1 MLTKDFWYDLPPG
14 AIAQESASPRDS
26 SKLLVLDPK
35 TSSIKHEKFF
45 NIGQYLNPG
54 DLLVVNDTKV
64 FKARLKASLCH
75 SERSSTESKN
85 LGRSVLLNKP
95 DLSTAF
101 VELTPLKMTDRM
113 FEIFLLRPEN
123 NTWLALAKP
132 GRKLKVDDVI
142 TVLPLRFPSY
152 VGGDR
157 GSIEGLTAKVIE
169 KQDGGIVRLDF
180 SLPIEKV
187 FEFAEAH
194 GQVPTPPY
202 VKDPPKDEKD
212 YQTIYADKLG
222 SAAAPT
228 AGFHFTPEL
237 MESLKKQGI
246 KFATVTLHV
255 GLGTFRPIMTEEIEQ
270 HVMHQEWIE
279 VTQETCDLIK
289 QTKESGHRVIAVGT
303 TSVRTL
309 ESAVR
314 KNSGQ
319 LQPFAGFTDLFLKSG
334 DAFHIVDAL
343 ITNFHLPESTL
354 LVLVSAFAQN
364 KMQLP
369 DQGRQFVLKA
379 YSEAIKNE
387 YRFYS
392 FGDAMLI
399 L

>member
-1 MLTKDFWYDLPPG
+1 
-14 AIAQESASPRDS
+14 
-26 SKLLVLDPK
+26 V
-35 TSSIKHEKFF
+35 
-45 NIGQYLNPG
+45 
-54 DLLVVNDTKV
+54 
-64 FKARLKASLCH
+64 
-75 SERSSTESKN
+75 
-85 LGRSVLLNKP
+85 
-95 DLSTAF
+95 
-101 VELTPLKMTDRM
+101 

-132 GRKLKVDDVI
+132 GRKLKIDDI
-142 TVLPLRFPSY
+142 LDF
-152 VGGDR
+152 GGV
-157 GSIEGLTAKVIE
+157 TAKVIE
-169 KQDGGIVRLDF
+169 KQEGGIVRLDF

-202 VKDPPKDEKD
+202 VKDPPKDEKY
-212 YQTIYADKLG
+212 YQTIYANKLG

-309 ESAVR
+309 ESAYRLDPFVSSDETSPLR
-314 KNSGQ
+314 RETQPKNKI
-319 LQPFAGFTDLFLKSG
+319 LKPFAGFTDLFLKSG

-354 LVLVSAFAQN
+354 LVLVSAFAQS
-364 KMQLP
+364 KMQVP
-369 DQGRQFVLKA
+369 DQGRRFVLKA

-392 FGDAMLI
+392 FGDAMFI
-399 L
+399 A

>member
-1 MLTKDFWYDLPPG
+1 MAMLTKDFWYDLPPG

-45 NIGQYLNPG
+45 NIGHYLNPG

-64 FKARLKASLCH
+64 FKARLSA
-75 SERSSTESKN
+75 TN
-85 LGRSVLLNKP
+85 ANK
-95 DLSTAF
+95 T
-101 VELTPLKMTDRM
+101 

-132 GRKLKVDDVI
+132 GRKLKLDDE
-142 TVLPLRFPSY
+142 LNF
-152 VGGDR
+152 GGV
-157 GSIEGLTAKVIE
+157 TAKVIE

-180 SLPIEKV
+180 GLPIEKI

-202 VKDPPKDEKD
+202 VKNPPKDEKD
-212 YQTIYADKLG
+212 YQTIYANKLG

-237 MESLKKQGI
+237 MEGLKKQGI

-309 ESAVR
+309 ESAYRLDPFVSSNETSPLIR
-314 KNSGQ
+314 ETPKKNNI
-319 LQPFAGFTDLFLKSG
+319 LKPYAGFTDLFLKSG

-354 LVLVSAFAQN
+354 LVLVSAFAQS
-364 KMQLP
+364 KMQHP

-392 FGDAMLI
+392 FGDAMFI
-399 L
+399 Y